1 MGATTDCRVFDT
13 DDRAK
18 IKKAFAAACEQA
30 RYSDGNEYPGSI
42 ACFHSIREWED
53 RRFQSQAEASDYL
66 FDRHDKWEPAMAVSF
81 RLPAKPTKA
90 EEQKRERTRDSLR
103 SWQERLGKA
112 RRKVIEAFQKR
123 TSGTVGCPKCKSRLN
138 RAFLKRPECPVC
150 GETMISKT
158 DRERIEK
165 IEARI
170 QKAKAAHAEAMKP
183 RTNGKIGW
191 VVGGW
196 CPE

>member
-1 MGATTDCRVFDT
+1 MGATTDYYTFSTNDK
-13 DDRAK
+13 AK
-18 IKKAFAAACEQA
+18 IKKDFGRACEQA
-30 RYSDGNEYPGSI
+30 RYEDGNEYPGSI
-42 ACFHSIREWED
+42 ACFHSIRDWRDMQFSSE
-53 RRFQSQAEASDYL
+53 REAIEYL
-66 FDRHDKWEPAMAVSF
+66 CEHHEKWEPAMAVSF
-81 RLPAKPTKA
+81 HLPAKPTKT
-90 EEQKRERTRDSLR
+90 EEQRRERTRDSLR
-103 SWQERLGKA
+103 SWQERLAKA
-112 RRKVIEAFQKR
+112 RRKIIETFQKR
-123 TSGTVGCPKCKSRLN
+123 TSGTVGCSGCGSRLN
-138 RAFLKRPECPVC
+138 RAHLKRPECPLC

-158 DRERIEK
+158 NRERIAK